1 MIANLTKALHNA
13 LRSIPTSAFDSEVQA
28 HLDRHRGL
36 GSRVLLAFQRLAEHQ
51 GNVVSDIEQLQAML
65 GVIAETFEFPLV
77 FLEQHHEETE
87 TLEIVAAYGMTANTP
102 FQAFSLNQQQTLS
115 STVLATQQ
123 PAIWAE
129 ESDPITIPQL
139 MGIEL
144 FADSFRTVISLP
156 LQYHQ
161 GILGVLTLAHPEH
174 QPVESYTIHWLSSV
188 AASVASIL
196 ANFQI
201 FQQHQQLQNR
211 LDLAAL
217 GLRGVIYDLDLQQRQ
232 VLRTQG
238 VVNLLGYDEAE
249 ITPSLAWWLN
259 RLHPDDRR
267 DLEDFLEQDAQNH
280 REFALTYRV
289 RRKDDHYLTVCDRG
303 IVLRN
308 TSGSPVRLVGSIT
321 EQTYVLDRSHSTP
334 FEPLPSFPTDS
345 LDVENPLIELELSTD
360 LAPAPLPA
368 TFAPLSVLDKL
379 QDIVFQTDLNGC
391 WTFLNVAWSTL
402 TEFSIEETLHKP
414 WQDFIHPEDRSKHQ
428 EVLHSILTQSS
439 SGSTT
444 IQLRHTT
451 KTGEI
456 CWVEAHC
463 QPLLDENRQI
473 AGTTGTLFDITE
485 RKSVE
490 TQLLH
495 DVMHDSLTG
504 LPNRVLFTDRL
515 QHTYQNYQRHPE
527 SGFAVLFLD
536 LDRFK
541 VVNDSLGHI
550 LGDRLLKAVSARL
563 QDCLRPGDT
572 VARFGG
578 DEFTILL
585 PNVTD
590 AKDAIQVSDR
600 ILLQLSQPFTLGGQ
614 EIYTSASVG
623 IALSS
628 GPGQPPDELLRN
640 ADIALYRAKANGK
653 GRYELFTPNM
663 HVNALERLELETDLR
678 RAMEQNELTLHYQ
691 PIHRLPD
698 QKLTGFEALIYW
710 NHPKRGFLALSEF
723 LPLAEETG
731 LVTALGWWA
740 LKSAC
745 EQLRAWRQLYPSA
758 ESLFMSIL
766 IFPQQLEAEG
776 LEQRIQHTLTSFQLP
791 THSIMLQVSERLLAE
806 NIASVTAK
814 LKPLRNS
821 GIYLCLDAFGR
832 RFSAFG
838 DLSHLPV
845 SHLKIHRSFISEMQ
859 TGNNLDTVASI
870 LSLGDQLGLQVIA
883 EGIENE
889 PQLAQLQALRC
900 GYGQGTFL
908 SPVAPPDDL
917 LYLLSQPV
925 LEPTPGMSSASAHF
939 PTLVIHT
946 APQNTHIDLIEGK
959 SWSMGRSLE
968 STVVMSDRW
977 VSRNHAE
984 IQRLDNGSYYL
995 VDLGSGNGSFVN
1007 GQRVTMPIL
1016 LNDGDLLMI
1025 GRTEIEFLFAV
1036 PELPTQLQQQLPTPQ
1051 IAGQR
1056 DLTSKTVLLMQ
1067 SSQAQADIWRAALQ
1081 SQGIKPISLNSEVN
1095 LQEMIQ
1101 QRAQSGRSLPD
1112 LLLVDM
1118 TILRPNPYSFC
1129 RWCHSEYPQLKIVLT
1144 SGTRTEVPASE
1155 RQWAIHQG
1163 AVDLLAAFPEE
1174 KLFSKLVDIAA
1185 KVRTLLNVL
1194 DSHPV
1199 SQQSL
1204 ASALMSVQT
1213 IANSQDTMLGLDEM
1227 FLNG

>member
-1 MIANLTKALHNA
+1 MIANLTKALQNA
-13 LRSIPTSAFDSEVQA
+13 LRSIPTSAFDLEAQSR
-28 HLDRHRGL
+28 LDRYWAL
-36 GSRVLLAFQRLAEHQ
+36 GSRVLLAFQRLAERQ
-51 GNVVSDIEQLQAML
+51 SKVVSDIEQLQAMV

-77 FLEQHHEETE
+77 FLEQHHEEAE
-87 TLEIVAAYGMTANTP
+87 TLEIVAAYGIAADTP
-102 FQAFSLNQQQTLS
+102 FKPFSLTQQQTLS
-115 STVLATQQ
+115 SAVLTTQQ

-129 ESDPITIPQL
+129 ASDPITIPQL
-139 MGIEL
+139 KGIEL
-144 FADSFRTVISLP
+144 FADCFHTVICLP

-161 GILGVLTLAHPEH
+161 DTLGVLTLAHSEY
-174 QPVESYTIHWLSSV
+174 QPVESYTIHWLNSV
-188 AASVASIL
+188 AASIASIA
-196 ANFQI
+196 ANFQVT
-201 FQQHQQLQNR
+201 QQYQQLQDR

-217 GLRGVIYDLDLQQRQ
+217 GLRGVIYDLNLQQRQ
-232 VLRTQG
+232 LLRTQG
-238 VVNLLGYDEAE
+238 VINLLGYDEAE

-259 RLHPDDRR
+259 RVHPEDRR
-267 DLEDFLEQDAQNH
+267 DLEYFLEQDAQNH

-303 IVLRN
+303 IVLRDA
-308 TSGSPVRLVGSIT
+308 SGSPVRLVGSIT
-321 EQTYVLDRSHSTP
+321 EQTYVLDGSPSNAV
-334 FEPLPSFPTDS
+334 EPLPPLS
-345 LDVENPLIELELSTD
+345 VNPSEAEHPPIGLD
-360 LAPAPLPA
+360 LAVDPAPAHLPIPL
-368 TFAPLSVLDKL
+368 APSSVLDKL
-379 QDIVFQTDLNGC
+379 QDVVFQTDLNGC
-391 WTFLNVAWSTL
+391 WTFLNAAWSTL
-402 TEFSIEETLHKP
+402 TGFSIEETLHQP
-414 WQDFIHPEDRSKHQ
+414 WQDFIHPEDRPDRQQVFQS
-428 EVLHSILTQSS
+428 VLNQSS
-439 SGSTT
+439 SGSTAL
-444 IQLRHTT
+444 QLRHTT

-456 CWVEAHC
+456 RWVEAHC
-463 QPLLDENRQI
+463 QPLLDERGQVI
-473 AGTTGTLFDITE
+473 GTTGTLFDITE

-515 QHTYQNYQRHPE
+515 EHTYQNYQRHPE

-550 LGDRLLKAVSARL
+550 LGDRLLRAVAARL
-563 QDCLRPGDT
+563 HDCLRPGDT

-585 PNVTD
+585 PNVLD
-590 AKDAIQVSDR
+590 AKDAVQVSDR
-600 ILLQLSQPFTLGGQ
+600 ILLQLSQPFILGGQ

-623 IALSS
+623 IALSA

-653 GRYELFTPNM
+653 GRYELFTPSM
-663 HVNALERLELETDLR
+663 HINAVERLELETELR

-698 QKLTGFEALIYW
+698 RKLTGFEALIYW
-710 NHPKRGFLALSEF
+710 NHPKRGLLALSEF

-731 LVTALGWWA
+731 LVTAMGWWT

-745 EQLRAWRQLYPSA
+745 AQMQIWRQLYPSA

-766 IFPQQLEAEG
+766 LFPQQLEAEG
-776 LEQRIQHTLTSFQLP
+776 FEQRIQHTLTNFQLP
-791 THSIMLQVSERLLAE
+791 THNVMLQVGERLLAK

-838 DLSHLPV
+838 DLSHLPI

-859 TGNNLDTVASI
+859 TGNNLDTVTSI

-889 PQLAQLQALRC
+889 PQIAQLQALKC
-900 GYGQGTFL
+900 AYGQGTFL

-925 LEPTPGMSSASAHF
+925 LGPTSGISSASAYF
-939 PTLVIHT
+939 PTLVAHT

-1007 GQRVTMPIL
+1007 GQRVTMPVL

-1025 GRTEIEFLFAV
+1025 GRTEIEFLFTV
-1036 PELPTQLQQQLPTPQ
+1036 PELPTQVQQQLPTPQ
-1051 IAGQR
+1051 ISGQK
-1056 DLTSKTVLLMQ
+1056 DPTSKTVLLMQ

-1081 SQGIKPISLNSEVN
+1081 SQGIKLIGLNSEVN

-1185 KVRTLLNVL
+1185 KVRSLLNVL

-1213 IANSQDTMLGLDEM
+1213 IANSQDTMIGLDEM